1 MTTKGPSRR
10 QIIIPMNSENASKVL
25 SKLSDHVANINR
37 LLRNIKSNTT
47 ADFIR
52 LDSRGIIVTMNNVAA
67 QSDLDII
74 EKYIKGIDTTQADNI
89 SSSPSIK
96 IIPHNTGYTFL

>member
-1 MTTKGPSRR
+1 
-10 QIIIPMNSENASKVL
+10 
-25 SKLSDHVANINR
+25 
-37 LLRNIKSNTT
+37 
-47 ADFIR
+47 
-52 LDSRGIIVTMNNVAA
+52 MNNVAA

>member
-1 MTTKGPSRR
+1 
-10 QIIIPMNSENASKVL
+10 MNSENASKVL